1 MRRLFPVILLFL
13 VLSLHPIEGVK
24 AAPRSDQV
32 RTPGQIIALINAY
45 RAENGLPAYQ
55 HHGTLMLTAQG
66 QSDYQA
72 SINAVT
78 HEGPGGTRPR
88 DRAYAAGYGDGQIIF
103 ISEIIYGATSAGPD
117 TAVSWWK
124 TSQIHNDTMLAT
136 QYVHIGAG
144 VAESGGRFYYTA
156 VTGVPAGGEY
166 VPSTSSGDEGD
177 TVSEPVLPVI
187 PIVVAT
193 PQEDGSVLH
202 IVRSGQTLWAISAIY
217 EVDITQL
224 LELNNLLL
232 TSFIF
237 PGDELYV
244 QAASE
249 PTPTDTQLPPTLAP
263 TPTLTVQ
270 ASASNPQLSGT
281 QSASSVA
288 LVENIDSEDALLA
301 EDIEE
306 QNSGTRTAV
315 AIVLLGLAMVIV
327 ASFFILPTTQESS
340 ESEDPLNSLN

>member
-1 MRRLFPVILLFL
+1 MRRLVPILIFFL
-13 VLSLHPIEGVK
+13 LLNLHSIAGVK
-24 AAPRSDQV
+24 AAPGNTQM
-32 RTPGQIIALINAY
+32 RTPGQIISLINAY

-55 HHGTLMLTAQG
+55 QHSTLMLTAQG

-78 HEGPGGTRPR
+78 HEGPGGTRPK

-117 TAVSWWK
+117 TALSWWK

-156 VTGVPAGGEY
+156 VTGVPAGGEF
-166 VPSTSSGDEGD
+166 VPSTSSGDEGE
-177 TVSEPVLPVI
+177 TLSEPVLPVI

-217 EVDITQL
+217 EVDINQL
-224 LELNNLLL
+224 LELNSLLL
-232 TSFIF
+232 TSYIF

-244 QAASE
+244 QASS
-249 PTPTDTQLPPTLAP
+249 AP
-263 TPTLTVQ
+263 TPTNTELPATPTSTPTPPVQ
-270 ASASNPQLSGT
+270 ASQSISQLTGT
-281 QSASSVA
+281 QTSSSLTLA
-288 LVENIDSEDALLA
+288 ESNEEALLPV
-301 EDIEE
+301 DSEE

-315 AIVLLGLAMVIV
+315 AIVLLGLAMLIV
-327 ASFFILPTTQESS
+327 ASFFILPTTQETS
-340 ESEDPLNSLN
+340 EDDDPLNGLP